1 MKRIP
6 PSTPMREALMS
17 QFEARPSGG
26 PAGPAQPLRAF
37 VARAA
42 ELILQVGIEEQ
53 LTAFLGRAPYER
65 DGGARPGYRNG
76 YGHHTL
82 KTEAGPLA
90 LRPPKVRGTAGP
102 FAVQL
107 PAGLATSSP
116 ELRALVTRAYVRGL
130 SDRDV
135 EGLYAEV
142 FGGSLSKSTVSR
154 ATQSLQADFD
164 AWRKRDLSDLKVV
177 YLFLDGQYHAVRPGS
192 REKEGLLAAYALCED
207 GRMVLLHLGL
217 GPRERTETWVAFL
230 HELTARG
237 LGPPL
242 LCISDGNPGLRQALR
257 QVFPGV
263 RTQRCLV
270 HKLRNILAK
279 LPRLAARELK
289 PLVKQIFEAPD
300 HRTALRRGKAL
311 LARYR
316 DRYPAAMECL
326 EQDLAECLAYL
337 LFPPAHWKRIRT
349 TNLLERTFG
358 ESRRRTKVIPRF
370 PGEHACLR
378 LVFATLIT
386 AAKKWRGVK
395 MTPQIL
401 RALDKLRGEAPAPK
415 GQLAA

>member
-1 MKRIP
+1 MQRIP
-6 PSTPMREALMS
+6 PSTHMREALMS
-17 QFEARPSGG
+17 QLDARPSGV

-53 LTAFLGRAPYER
+53 LGAFLGRAPYER
-65 DGGARPGYRNG
+65 GGGARPGYRNG

-82 KTEAGPLA
+82 RTEAGPVT
-90 LRPPKVRGTAGP
+90 LRPPKVRGTTDP
-102 FAVQL
+102 FGVQL
-107 PAGLATSSP
+107 PAGLGPSTP

-130 SDRDV
+130 SARDV

-142 FGGSLSKSTVSR
+142 FGGALSKSTVSR
-154 ATQSLQADFD
+154 VTQTLQADFD
-164 AWRKRDLSDLKVV
+164 VWRKRDLSDLKVV

-192 REKEGLLAAYALCED
+192 SEKEGLLAAYALLED

-242 LCISDGNPGLRQALR
+242 LCISDGNPGLRKALK

-316 DRYPAAMECL
+316 DRYPAAIECL
-326 EQDLAECLAYL
+326 EQDLAECIAYL
-337 LFPPAHWKRIRT
+337 RFPPAHWKRIRT

-370 PGEHACLR
+370 PGEQACLR

-386 AAKKWRGVK
+386 AAKKWRGVS

-401 RALDKLRGEAPAPK
+401 RALDTLRGEVPAPQE
-415 GQLAA
+415 QLAA

>member
-6 PSTPMREALMS
+6 PSTQMREAVMNQL
-17 QFEARPSGG
+17 QARAAAV

-53 LTAFLGRAPYER
+53 LAGFLGRAQYER
-65 DGGARPGYRNG
+65 GGGARPGYRNG

-90 LRPPKVRGTAGP
+90 LRPPKVRGTAEP

-107 PAGLATSSP
+107 PAGLTTSTP

-142 FGGSLSKSTVSR
+142 FGGALSKSTVSR

-164 AWRKRDLSDLKVV
+164 AWRKRDLSDLQVV
-177 YLFLDGQYHAVRPGS
+177 YLFLDGQYHAVRPDT
-192 REKEGLLAAYALCED
+192 REKEGLLAAYALLED

-217 GPRERTETWVAFL
+217 GPRERTEAWLAFL
-230 HELTARG
+230 HDLTARG
-237 LGPPL
+237 LEPPVL
-242 LCISDGNPGLRQALR
+242 LIADGNPGLRKAVK
-257 QVFPGV
+257 QVLPGV
-263 RTQRCLV
+263 RYQRCQV
-270 HKLRNILAK
+270 HKLRNFLAK

-326 EQDLAECLAYL
+326 EQDLAECVTCL
-337 LFPPAHWKRIRT
+337 LFPREHWKRIRT

-386 AAKKWRGVK
+386 ASKKWRGVQ
-395 MTPQIL
+395 MTPKIL
-401 RALDKLRGEAPAPK
+401 RALDKLRVEAPAPK
-415 GQLAA
+415 EQAAA